1 MKDNDCF
8 KRHNH
13 PIKAHPTY
21 EYDIA
26 QSQPL
31 SPDELEHYEKK
42 HNGPYKHI
50 IGKLLHIQQWT
61 RLDLNYAI
69 SLLAV
74 YSKSPTPMAFQASDY
89 LMIYLHHHMHEPI
102 FYPSKSIGPDEAIT
116 YKWLK
121 NQHLTYTTKLTYVY
135 HIDAAFTNILP
146 ARKSM

>member
-1 MKDNDCF
+1 MLSATVDNFLLSFQHHSIRDDFFEFMSKAFDITTPGYQQELTFLSLRIYQSLHGISINQTQHIYTNILLDWFKDNNCF
-8 KRHNH
+8 KRHDH

-69 SLLAV
+69 SRLAV
-74 YSKSPTPMAFQASDY
+74 YS
-89 LMIYLHHHMHEPI
+89 
-102 FYPSKSIGPDEAIT
+102 
-116 YKWLK
+116 
-121 NQHLTYTTKLTYVY
+121 
-135 HIDAAFTNILP
+135 
-146 ARKSM
+146 